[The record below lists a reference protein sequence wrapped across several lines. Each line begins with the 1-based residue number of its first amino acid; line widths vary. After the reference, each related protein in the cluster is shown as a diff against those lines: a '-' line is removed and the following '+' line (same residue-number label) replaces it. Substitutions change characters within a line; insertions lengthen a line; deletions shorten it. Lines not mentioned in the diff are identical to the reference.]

1 MMNSI
6 LKKTS
11 LKFGLI
17 GFLIFVVSYFA
28 IWKIDLGLFLNP
40 LVTYPISIAVFIL
53 AVYAQKQAK
62 TELGGFIS
70 FGSAL
75 LYFVIAIAI
84 AFLGYAVA
92 ALLIFNII
100 DPGAKEELLELTIQA
115 SIEMSNTMLG
125 WLGMEGAA
133 AEISEDQIRDSMA
146 LSPTPMGIPSI
157 IIGYISNLAF
167 YTVIGLISSL
177 IIKKDKPYEFE

>member
-1 MMNSI
+1 MNSV

-17 GFLIFVVSYFA
+17 GFMIFVISYFA
-28 IWKIDLGLFLNP
+28 IWQIDLSLFLNP

-62 TELGGFIS
+62 IELGGYIS

-75 LYFVIAIAI
+75 LYFVVAVAI
-84 AFLGYAVA
+84 AFLGYVVA

-100 DPGAKEELLELTIQA
+100 DPQAKEQLLELTIQA
-115 SIEMSNTMLG
+115 SIEMSNNMLG
-125 WLGMEGAA
+125 WLGMEEAA
-133 AEISEDQIRDSMA
+133 GQVSEEQIRSSMA
-146 LSPTPMGIPSI
+146 LSPTPMGIASI
-157 IIGYISNLAF
+157 VIGYISNVAF

-177 IIKKDKPYEFE
+177 IIKKDQPYEFE